1 MYFQY
6 RNGKLISDNI
16 RPDEQN
22 KKFWDVKEYNEVF
35 TEWREG
41 DILYIGETPLKYP
54 LEENKQMREMTEEE
68 LIEAGIIKEMT
79 EDEKRDIYKREIDTY
94 KAKILEKGFVFERHN
109 QKCRDKDLA
118 LLSNAIAALEDTG
131 ETEGLLWAFSDTDIT
146 KLNLSQLK
154 QMRISGMNFITAIYG
169 VEAYLKQGEIISD
182 LTVEKF
188 REKVNENSEVKAV

>member
-6 RNGKLISDNI
+6 RNGKLIQDNI

-22 KKFWDVKEYNEVF
+22 IKFWEAGEYDKVFPDWKE
-35 TEWREG
+35 R
-41 DILYIGETPLKYP
+41 DILYIGGAPLNYP
-54 LEENKQMREMTEEE
+54 VEDNGKMREMTTEE
-68 LIEAGIIKEMT
+68 LKEAGIIKKMT
-79 EDEKRDIYKREIDTY
+79 DEEKRELFKKEIDSY
-94 KAKILEKGFVFERHN
+94 KAKVLERGFIFERHN

-118 LLSNAIAALEDTG
+118 LLSNAIAALEDAG
-131 ETEGLLWAFSDTDIT
+131 GTEELSWAFSDSDIA
-146 KLNLSQLK
+146 KMSLEQLK
-154 QMRISGMNFITAIYG
+154 QMRISGMNFITAVYG